1 MTFSI
6 FGDKQ
11 TLNFEL
17 ELESVF
23 MLSEF
28 LISSLDTRYTYLYN
42 YKNVGYFH
50 AKYLYSSFELNFSIF
65 FF

>member
-17 ELESVF
+17 ELE
-23 MLSEF
+23 
-28 LISSLDTRYTYLYN
+28 IYLKEPILTDII
-42 YKNVGYFH
+42 KNDI
-50 AKYLYSSFELNFSIF
+50 NFTNIF
-65 FF
+65 FQSKLKKYK